1 MMTKPKYL
9 PTPPPN
15 LPQISLEAVKSWQ
28 ASGIRVR
35 LVRVKG
41 GYIVSVS

>member
-1 MMTKPKYL
+1 MTKPKYL

-15 LPQISLEAVKSWQ
+15 LPQINLEAVRVWQ
-28 ASGIRVR
+28 AAGINVK
-35 LVRVKG
+35 LVRCKG